1 MYFYILY
8 TLLKIKLLLTN
19 VKMKTSHTDIIPN
32 FVLRQDLSFTENI
45 ILNYAIVTKDKAK
58 TIWLSM
64 NFIARSAAQK
74 AFASLK
80 NKYNILTVYHDGSIS
95 IKYTFSPN
103 LTEYTL
109 NNRTWRPK
117 KSLVELKEPSIQTP

>member
-58 TIWLSM
+58 TIWLAM

-95 IKYTFSPN
+95 IKYTFSQN

-117 KSLVELKEPSIQTP
+117 KSLTELQEPSIQTP